1 MANNGDNLTIGGF
14 KDLSLSATGYPGS
27 DIGSVK
33 QTLPDSDY
41 NSFRTNKFN
50 NQNPVFGSLVA
61 QHTTTKF
68 NSVNFDYSY
77 GSTSGLNPFK
87 GAEATGET
95 LTLIG

>member
-1 MANNGDNLTIGGF
+1 MANNGDNLAIGGF
-14 KDLSLSATGYPGS
+14 KDLSLAATGYPGS

-41 NSFRTNKFN
+41 NSFRANRSN

-61 QHTTTKF
+61 QHTNIRF
-68 NSVNFDYSY
+68 DSANFDMAF
-77 GSTSGLNPFK
+77 GSTSGLNPFNGSK
-87 GAEATGET
+87 QTGET